1 MKKVIVK
8 IELDGNSIGTKP
20 LLPDDTL
27 ASIRDK
33 IKEKTKG
40 KNYIFLD
47 SDGNDIEK
55 SDENDYTLKDIINE
69 KKIKIKS
76 TQNEIEDSG
85 QLKIK
90 IFLNDKQIL
99 SKNITKNSHLDKV
112 RKFLEKENIKDFD
125 FLDPDECII
134 ERQDEKEYSVEDI
147 LNNEAIKLKCDKPSP
162 TSITKT
168 EPPKSNKS
176 PKTDVEPTPAPPAKI
191 KYNLS
196 KYQELKLDDYE
207 TGDIKLYKYSNIT
220 GVNKGMREFMNIF
233 LINLMRTMK
242 VKPK

>member
-69 KKIKIKS
+69 KK
-76 TQNEIEDSG
+76 
-85 QLKIK
+85 
-90 IFLNDKQIL
+90 
-99 SKNITKNSHLDKV
+99 
-112 RKFLEKENIKDFD
+112 
-125 FLDPDECII
+125 
-134 ERQDEKEYSVEDI
+134 
-147 LNNEAIKLKCDKPSP
+147 
-162 TSITKT
+162 
-168 EPPKSNKS
+168 
-176 PKTDVEPTPAPPAKI
+176 
-191 KYNLS
+191 
-196 KYQELKLDDYE
+196 
-207 TGDIKLYKYSNIT
+207 
-220 GVNKGMREFMNIF
+220 
-233 LINLMRTMK
+233 
-242 VKPK
+242 